1 MTANPAR
8 DPSST
13 RTPVRQ
19 RARRRGPG
27 TARRRTWRAAAATA
41 AALVAVPLASAP
53 GLAAQDPPGGPP
65 SSGPV
70 VPADPQRWEDQAS
83 MTWDDYVPVRPDEW
97 ASAATSQG
105 SEVQYRTAVI
115 LLEFTDQPMLV
126 TQEPGSHPFG
136 NPQEGFEPVPA
147 DQVDDWYLDYFTVPS
162 ERNGF
167 QTLHSYWMEDS
178 HGKIGVDAEVFGA
191 FRLPGK
197 LHEYGID
204 DRMNGP
210 IEQFCPQGD
219 ECGKNLRADGM
230 ALWRDAIGCTTDDF
244 CGFDNVFIVTA
255 GHDES
260 STWEEFGQ
268 MRFADK
274 EDVPD
279 ELGPPRNADG
289 SPVLN
294 QLGEP
299 MTNWASTRYVD
310 WTSWRAAANHWPNAG
325 GGISTQAE
333 SSGLSVFAHEFSH
346 LRGLPDNYN
355 NPFADDT
362 RNFTGYWEMMSRGTF
377 NGPGGTHQRWQV
389 PNAGGS
395 GLGPH
400 HMVHYKQD
408 LGVLTDA
415 MTVQLTRSGLAED
428 GVAVATLRSR
438 EHVPD
443 DGDKVALDLDVDG
456 GWTAG
461 ACEDQVGAVTDDAAF
476 WCPDGTGWQ
485 DYTMEVVDRVGNDSF
500 APGHG
505 VLLAQ
510 NQSKGSPREWLVD
523 ANPQDIDRV
532 DYVGPDG
539 QDVMV
544 VRGDP
549 RQLDDATFHAGTGSG
564 SVSEWVDEPNRLHL
578 YVLDAYRDRDGVLS
592 YDVAARS
599 LDGSGDQERDGR
611 LGRART
617 APVGGGT
624 ALVTSRLANTGE
636 AGDGVHGSDV
646 YRLSATVDG
655 EGWDVT
661 LPYELTAV
669 EAGDAEPVAAYATA
683 GDGAAR
689 SATVTITATSESDPD
704 VVTTTTVTLTRHDL
718 RVTPGSTARLVGD
731 YAVQGVLTRGESA
744 RLLTQVG
751 LAATLPPR
759 AADKALDRFQRF
771 AADVASEG
779 RRNLASAA
787 LVSAAQDLRR

>member
-1 MTANPAR
+1 MTATPAR
-8 DPSST
+8 EVLST
-13 RTPVRQ
+13 SNPPEPRP
-19 RARRRGPG
+19 RGPH
-27 TARRRTWRAAAATA
+27 ARRRTWRAVAATA
-41 AALVAVPLASAP
+41 AALVALPLASAP
-53 GLAAQDPPGGPP
+53 GLAAPGPPGDDGSP

-70 VPADPQRWEDQAS
+70 VPADPQQWADQAT

-115 LLEFTDQPMLV
+115 LLEFTDQPMLI

-136 NPQEGFEPVPA
+136 NPREGFEPVPA

-178 HGKIGVDAEVFGA
+178 HGRIGVDAEVFGA
-191 FRLPGK
+191 YGLPGK

-260 STWEEFGQ
+260 STWEEFGR
-268 MRFADK
+268 MRFADR

-279 ELGPPRNADG
+279 ELGPPRDADG

-310 WTSWRAAANHWPNAG
+310 WTSWRAAANHWPNAS

-362 RNFTGYWEMMSRGTF
+362 RNYTGYWEMMSRGTF
-377 NGPGGTHQRWQV
+377 NGPGGTHERWQV
-389 PNAGGS
+389 PNVGGS

-408 LGVLTDA
+408 LGVLTDD
-415 MTVQLTRSGLAED
+415 MTVQLTRSGLAEE

-438 EHVPD
+438 EHVPG

-461 ACEDQVGAVTDDAAF
+461 ACEAQVGDVTDDAAF
-476 WCPDGTGWQ
+476 WCPDGTRWE

-510 NQSKGSPREWLVD
+510 NQSTGSPREWLVD

-532 DYVGPDG
+532 DYEGPDG
-539 QDVMV
+539 EDVMV

-617 APVGGGT
+617 APVGDDT

-636 AGDGVHGSDV
+636 AGEGVHGSDV
-646 YRLSATVDG
+646 YRLSASVDG
-655 EGWDVT
+655 AGWDVT

-669 EAGDAEPVAAYATA
+669 EAGDAASVAAYATA
-683 GDGAAR
+683 QDGAAR
-689 SATVTITATSESDPD
+689 EATVTITATSESDPD
-704 VVTTTTVTLTRHDL
+704 VVTTTSVTLTRHDL
-718 RVTPGSTARLVGD
+718 RVTPASTARLVGD
-731 YAVQGVLTRGESA
+731 YAAEGVLTRGESA
-744 RLLTQVG
+744 RLAAQIG
-751 LAATLPPR
+751 LVATLPPH

-787 LVSAAQDLRR
+787 LVSAADDLRH

>member
-1 MTANPAR
+1 MTATPAR
-8 DPSST
+8 EVLST
-13 RTPVRQ
+13 SNPPEPRP
-19 RARRRGPG
+19 RGPH
-27 TARRRTWRAAAATA
+27 ARRRTWRAVAATA
-41 AALVAVPLASAP
+41 AALVALPLASAP
-53 GLAAQDPPGGPP
+53 GLAAPGPPGDDGSP

-70 VPADPQRWEDQAS
+70 VPADPQQWADQAT

-115 LLEFTDQPMLV
+115 LLEFTDQPMLI

-136 NPQEGFEPVPA
+136 NPREGFEPVPA

-178 HGKIGVDAEVFGA
+178 HGRIGVDAEVFGA
-191 FRLPGK
+191 YGLPGK

-260 STWEEFGQ
+260 STWEEFGR
-268 MRFADK
+268 MRFADR

-279 ELGPPRNADG
+279 ELGPPRDADG

-310 WTSWRAAANHWPNAG
+310 WTSWRAAANHWPNAS

-362 RNFTGYWEMMSRGTF
+362 RNYTGYWEMMSRGTF
-377 NGPGGTHQRWQV
+377 NGPGGTHERWQV
-389 PNAGGS
+389 PNVGGS

-408 LGVLTDA
+408 LGVLTDD
-415 MTVQLTRSGLAED
+415 MTVQLTRSGLAEE

-438 EHVPD
+438 EHVPG

-461 ACEDQVGAVTDDAAF
+461 ACEAQVGDVTDDAAF
-476 WCPDGTGWQ
+476 WCPDGTRWE

-510 NQSKGSPREWLVD
+510 NQSTGSPREWLVD

-532 DYVGPDG
+532 DYEGPDG
-539 QDVMV
+539 EDVMV

-617 APVGGGT
+617 APVGDDT

-636 AGDGVHGSDV
+636 AGEGVHGSDV
-646 YRLSATVDG
+646 YRLSASVDG
-655 EGWDVT
+655 AGWDVT

-669 EAGDAEPVAAYATA
+669 EAGDAASVAAYATA
-683 GDGAAR
+683 QDGAAR
-689 SATVTITATSESDPD
+689 EATVTITATSESDPD
-704 VVTTTTVTLTRHDL
+704 VVTTTSVTLTRHDL
-718 RVTPGSTARLVGD
+718 RVTPASTARLVGD
-731 YAVQGVLTRGESA
+731 YAAEGVLTRGESA
-744 RLLTQVG
+744 RLAAQIG
-751 LAATLPPR
+751 LVATLPPH

-787 LVSAAQDLRR
+787 LVSAAADLRH